1 MMQFSCFNILFA
13 LALHQLHKFTQ
24 VLMFLCI
31 LYNHYTL
38 TTANINF
45 CKSKMAWYPNF
56 FVKIAKA
63 ECPSVTSRA
72 DINYGL
78 KNFVSYIVLCGNKE
92 YEHRYLTAKLNAYT
106 AELSYF
112 LKFYKKTH
120 QVLYSYLLQ
129 YLSPIILGRLINS
142 KW

>member
-1 MMQFSCFNILFA
+1 MIQFSCFNCILFA
-13 LALHQLHKFTQ
+13 LALHQLHKFTR
-24 VLMFLCI
+24 VLMSSVFCI
-31 LYNHYTL
+31 YTV

-45 CKSKMAWYPNF
+45 CKSKMVWYPNF
-56 FVKIAKA
+56 FVIRAKA

-72 DINYGL
+72 NINYGL
-78 KNFVSYIVLCGNKE
+78 KIFVSYIVLFGIKE

-129 YLSPIILGRLINS
+129 YLSPIILVRLINS

>member
-1 MMQFSCFNILFA
+1 MMQFSCSNCILFA

-31 LYNHYTL
+31 LYTL

-45 CKSKMAWYPNF
+45 CKSKVVWYPNF

-78 KNFVSYIVLCGNKE
+78 KNFVSYIVLFGIKE
-92 YEHRYLTAKLNAYT
+92 YEHCYLTAKLNAYT

-142 KW
+142 K